1 MPMNLRIVC
10 PDSCAFDG
18 TVAFVTVPTT
28 DGEMGIAPLHASE
41 ISTIGPGYVR
51 VAYCVSYDTIQ
62 RSLPSF
68 RELARSYNL
77 IP

>member
-28 DGEMGIAPLHASE
+28 DGEMGIAPLHALRR
-41 ISTIGPGYVR
+41 TAHAHPR
-51 VAYCVSYDTIQ
+51 
-62 RSLPSF
+62 
-68 RELARSYNL
+68 REALLQNPQFALR
-77 IP
+77 P